1 MLNGVL
7 LVNWNV
13 TNKMQQELDKVCE
26 KSLEFNAKLGKWNL
40 ASPQVQGHI
49 TFHTSDPKLLKDN
62 NLLPLK
68 HKGQTQEKAVAKVNI

>member
-1 MLNGVL
+1 M
-7 LVNWNV
+7 
-13 TNKMQQELDKVCE
+13 ELGFAIG
-26 KSLEFNAKLGKWNL
+26 S
-40 ASPQVQGHI
+40 GHI